1 MKFRLFCKLFGSL
14 SCYSKT
20 MLLKVTVEQWHAKS
34 THGKSWMEE
43 VNDTIKRL
51 ENHGSPRTFS
61 MDQVKG
67 TWFFGL
73 LMWFCGF
80 ACKLAR
86 TTPTTPSPEIAQQKY
101 TQICTH
107 THMYII
113 AFVRTPTR
121 ANFGCCF
128 VQDCKCIAI
137 LNNLSAEIGGLC
149 SPIYEV
155 FQDNYLWWVTYQKV
169 FPDKIDTFRGVHVTN
184 ILHTYVCDICL
195 LFCML
200 QTKRGRNSSFPQ
212 FLQPRLDS
220 TEQGKRGKRSLSV
233 EPCRNRKG
241 WLIYVGRYTMPMIGI
256 ICSPGIGQNC
266 FCSHVTSQELT
277 TMISDDI
284 CCTCTST
291 FYILY
296 RTQGFRCLP
305 KEQVT

>member
-107 THMYII
+107 THTCISLHLCAHPHARI
-113 AFVRTPTR
+113 LV
-121 ANFGCCF
+121 
-128 VQDCKCIAI
+128 VVLCKTA
-137 LNNLSAEIGGLC
+137 SASQSLTT
-149 SPIYEV
+149 SA
-155 FQDNYLWWVTYQKV
+155 
-169 FPDKIDTFRGVHVTN
+169 
-184 ILHTYVCDICL
+184 
-195 LFCML
+195 
-200 QTKRGRNSSFPQ
+200 
-212 FLQPRLDS
+212 PRLVGYVAQYMKCFRIIIYGGWHTRRFS
-220 TEQGKRGKRSLSV
+220 RQNWYFSRGSCYKYITYICMWYLSLILYASNEKRSQLQLPPISPTTV
-233 EPCRNRKG
+233 GFNRTRQT
-241 WLIYVGRYTMPMIGI
+241 W
-256 ICSPGIGQNC
+256 
-266 FCSHVTSQELT
+266 
-277 TMISDDI
+277 
-284 CCTCTST
+284 
-291 FYILY
+291 
-296 RTQGFRCLP
+296 
-305 KEQVT
+305 